1 MSDSVA
7 FLKKR
12 FSDYYR
18 SVDLYLPER
27 FGKREWGFMFFEGG
41 FMQRHLAFPSE
52 VSLKDFLVNR
62 VPAHVYHSSAYYKTP
77 DASTMAEKDWLGADL
92 IFDLDADHIKGAEGL
107 TYEET
112 LGRVKVEFIRL
123 IDDFLLSDLGF
134 SEEQLVFVFSGG
146 RGYHIHIRDPGVL
159 PLTSHERRE
168 IVDYITGRD
177 LDWDWVFEKEAF
189 DKRSFGGHVKVYHK
203 TLMPQKAE
211 GGWKKKMS
219 HGTFNLLD
227 ELEAMG
233 ETEAVSRLMAIEGVG
248 EKTAKGLYSHLF
260 DGEKGKKIADRLKNE
275 QNIEVLGKYL
285 DTFLDIVKGEISVQV
300 EGDESYESLVVKDKL
315 EGETD
320 EPVTSDIKRLIRLP
334 SSLHGKTGL
343 CVTQLTRNA
352 LDEFEPLRD
361 AVPGIFSDEPMKVDI
376 KKPVD
381 INLRGERFSLKKG
394 KTEVPE
400 YAAIFLICRRA
411 AELA

>member
-1 MSDSVA
+1 MSDTIA

-12 FSDYYR
+12 FSDYYG
-18 SVDLYLPER
+18 SADMYLPER
-27 FGKREWGFMFFEGG
+27 FGKREWGFMFFDGG
-41 FMQRHLAFPSE
+41 FMQRHLAFSSE
-52 VSLKDFLVNR
+52 GALREFLKNR

-112 LGRVKVEFIRL
+112 LARVKVEFIRL

-134 SEEQLVFVFSGG
+134 SEEQLVIVFSGG

-189 DKRSFGGHVKVYHK
+189 DKRSFGGHVKVYHR
-203 TLMPQKAE
+203 TIMPEKAQ
-211 GGWKKKMS
+211 GGWKRKMS
-219 HGTFNLLD
+219 NGIFGLLD

-233 ETEAVSRLMAIEGVG
+233 EEEAVNRLTAIEGVG
-248 EKTAKGLYSHLF
+248 EKTAKGLYVHLF
-260 DGEKGKKIADRLKNE
+260 DGVNGKRIADRLKNE
-275 QNIEVLGKYL
+275 QNIEVLGRYME
-285 DTFLDIVKGEISVQV
+285 TFLDIVKGEISVQV
-300 EGDESYESLVVKDKL
+300 EGDEGYESLVVKDRL

-343 CVTQLTRNA
+343 RVTQLTRSG
-352 LDEFEPLRD
+352 LEDFEPLRD
-361 AVPGIFSDEPMKVDI
+361 AVPDIFSDEPVAI
-376 KKPVD
+376 HVKKPVK
-381 INLRGERFSLKKG
+381 INLKDESFNLKKG
-394 KTEVPE
+394 RTEVPE
-400 YAAIFLICRRA
+400 YAAIFLLCRRG
-411 AELA
+411 AELI